1 MTKLSYVNGV
11 SDSPLIFKTIGTLLD
26 EAASINADN
35 PAIVVR
41 DQMIARQP

>member
-11 SDSPLIFKTIGTLLD
+11 SDSPFIFKSIGTLLE
-26 EAASINADN
+26 EAAASNADN